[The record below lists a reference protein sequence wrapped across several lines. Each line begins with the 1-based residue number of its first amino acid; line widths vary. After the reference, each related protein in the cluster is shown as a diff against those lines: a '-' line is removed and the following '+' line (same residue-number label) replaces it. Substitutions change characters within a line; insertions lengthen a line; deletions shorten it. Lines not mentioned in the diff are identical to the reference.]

1 MAWPAAS
8 ASAAAAGTGRAA
20 ADRWEAEVVHR
31 AGDGGPENGPEAGYR
46 VTVAGNR
53 LAPALLSCGDT
64 EPKAEVRYEA
74 IGFTR
79 IR

>member
-1 MAWPAAS
+1 
-8 ASAAAAGTGRAA
+8 
-20 ADRWEAEVVHR
+20 
-31 AGDGGPENGPEAGYR
+31 
-46 VTVAGNR
+46 VTVAGTR

-74 IGFTR
+74 IAFTR

>member
-1 MAWPAAS
+1 MTM
-8 ASAAAAGTGRAA
+8 AGT
-20 ADRWEAEVVHR
+20 
-31 AGDGGPENGPEAGYR
+31 
-46 VTVAGNR
+46 R

-74 IGFTR
+74 IAFTR